1 MPADS
6 AQVPGRDDV
15 RGAERALDRLELVVE
30 QDGEAAVGEVRAERL
45 CVPTYPPPPRHRRT
59 VSTQGKPLEKRRW
72 VEPMSGA
79 VVTAARTS
87 PEGSVDSGS
96 RWP

>member
-1 MPADS
+1 VPADS

-45 CVPTYPPPPRHRRT
+45 CVPTYPPPR
-59 VSTQGKPLEKRRW
+59 
-72 VEPMSGA
+72 A
-79 VVTAARTS
+79 TAALSQHRAS
-87 PEGSVDSGS
+87 LWKSVGGLNQ
-96 RWP
+96 